1 MGPGNMTDA
10 TIDTADSNPGMGESQ
25 DTASNDHFVERDG
38 LRYAGDHLLVDL
50 WDADR
55 LDDIGHI
62 DRTLRHAAETAGA
75 TLLRVD
81 LHQFTDS
88 GGISGVAIIAES
100 HISIHTWPE
109 RAYAAI
115 DVFMCGDARA
125 RDTIAVFREAFSPR
139 QIEIA
144 EHRRGIRDASAS

>member
-1 MGPGNMTDA
+1 MAEMATDA
-10 TIDTADSNPGMGESQ
+10 ASANPGESAV
-25 DTASNDHFVERDG
+25 ASTDHFVERDG

-50 WDADR
+50 WDAEH
-55 LDDIGHI
+55 LDDIDHI
-62 DRTLRHAAETAGA
+62 ERTLRRASDAAGA
-75 TLLRVD
+75 TVLRVD

-125 RDTIAVFREAFSPR
+125 HDTIAVFREAFLPG
-139 QIEIA
+139 QVEVA
-144 EHRRGIRDASAS
+144 EHRRGIR

>member
-1 MGPGNMTDA
+1 MADMATDA
-10 TIDTADSNPGMGESQ
+10 ASANPGES
-25 DTASNDHFVERDG
+25 TVASNDHFVERDG

-50 WDADR
+50 WDAEQ
-55 LDDIGHI
+55 LDDIDHI
-62 DRTLRHAAETAGA
+62 ERTLRRASDAAGA
-75 TLLRVD
+75 TVLRID

-125 RDTIAVFREAFSPR
+125 HDTIAVFREAFLPG
-139 QIEIA
+139 QVEVA
-144 EHRRGIRDASAS
+144 EHRRGIR